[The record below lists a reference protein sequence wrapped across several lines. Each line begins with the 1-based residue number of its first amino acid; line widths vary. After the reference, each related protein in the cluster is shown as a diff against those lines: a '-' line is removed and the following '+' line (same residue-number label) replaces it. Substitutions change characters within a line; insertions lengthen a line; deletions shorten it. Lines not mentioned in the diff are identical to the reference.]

1 MTPRIYTVG
10 TSTRTAD
17 EFLEV
22 LATFGVRTIA
32 DIRRFPGSSRYP
44 HFTRDVLAAS
54 LRERGTT
61 YAWLGEDLGGYRS
74 GGYGA
79 HCRTEGFAR
88 GLSRLESLAA
98 SSPTV
103 ILCAER
109 LPWRCH
115 RRFIASALRH
125 RGWAVV
131 HIVERD
137 RTVAPAEG
145 QEG

>member
-10 TSTRTAD
+10 TSTRAAD

-22 LATFGVRTIA
+22 LAAFAVRTVA
-32 DIRRFPGSSRYP
+32 DVRRFPASSRYP
-44 HFTRDVLAAS
+44 HFTREALAAS

-79 HCRTEGFAR
+79 YCQTGGFAR

-98 SSPTV
+98 SSPTA
-103 ILCAER
+103 IMCAER

-115 RRFIASALRH
+115 RRFLASALRL
-125 RGWAVV
+125 RGWEVV

-137 RTVAPAEG
+137 RTLAHAGG

>member
-1 MTPRIYTVG
+1 MTPLIYTVG
-10 TSTRTAD
+10 TSTRTAA

-22 LATFGVRTIA
+22 LAAFAVRAVA
-32 DIRRFPGSSRYP
+32 DVRRFPASSRFP
-44 HFTRDVLAAS
+44 HFAREVLAAS
-54 LRERGTT
+54 LRERGIT

-79 HCRTEGFAR
+79 YCQTEGFAR
-88 GLSRLESLAA
+88 GISRLEHLAL
-98 SSPTV
+98 SSATA

-115 RRFIASALRH
+115 RRFIASALRLQ
-125 RGWAVV
+125 GWKVV

-137 RTVAPAEG
+137 RTLAAAEG
-145 QEG
+145 QE

>member
-1 MTPRIYTVG
+1 MALRIYTVG
-10 TSTRTAD
+10 SSTRTA
-17 EFLEV
+17 LELLEM
-22 LATFGVRTIA
+22 LAAFGVRTVA
-32 DIRRFPGSSRYP
+32 DVRRFPASSRYR
-44 HFTRDVLAAS
+44 HFTREVLAAS

-74 GGYGA
+74 GGYAAYCQTG
-79 HCRTEGFAR
+79 GFAR

-98 SSPTV
+98 SSPTA

-115 RRFIASALRH
+115 RRFLASALRL
-125 RGWAVV
+125 RGWEVV

-137 RTVAPAEG
+137 RTLAHAGG